1 MRVIVSFLLILISA
15 TVFAQRYPTTAP
27 RQQFPSDLWHEGK
40 IILDTGDTLKG
51 TVKYDLQNDL
61 LQFQAKNKNETYTSR
76 KVLLFEIFDGTQKQ
90 YRQFYS
96 LPYAAT
102 GQYKAP
108 VFFELLEEGKITLL
122 CREGIEYRTYS
133 NPYYYYGSYSRM
145 VLVYKYFLLEENGE
159 IREFNEKKN
168 DWLQLM
174 GNKGEEVQKYAKTNR
189 LSFDDKDELSKI
201 VAYYNSL
208 FQKK

>member
-1 MRVIVSFLLILISA
+1 MRVGIITFLILVSLS
-15 TVFAQRYPTTAP
+15 VKAQR
-27 RQQFPSDLWHEGK
+27 FPSEFWHEGK
-40 IILDTGDTLKG
+40 IILDSGDTLKG
-51 TVKYDLQNDL
+51 LVKYDLQNDL
-61 LQFQAKNKNETYTSR
+61 LQFQSNRKNETYTSR
-76 KVLLFEIFDGTQKQ
+76 KVLVFEIFDATSKQ

-96 LPYAAT
+96 LPYAST

-122 CREGIEYRTYS
+122 CREAVESRSYN
-133 NPYYYYGSYSRM
+133 NPYYYYGSYTRL

-168 DWLQLM
+168 DWLSLM

-189 LSFDDKDELSKI
+189 LSFDDKNELSKI

-208 FQKK
+208 FLKQ